1 MVLALPEFG
10 TEITKTGRRN
20 GKAAWTRSDRSDA
33 QRGASMPFHSI
44 LPTAGQNYEN
54 GWSDRLPA
62 LVAA

>member
-54 GWSDRLPA
+54 G
-62 LVAA
+62 